1 MSSLDRAGGQAW
13 LDRGGDLRHC
23 LPLAGGSQPGVP
35 GEIINMLAADLSD
48 WVKETGVK
56 LKPSLAGIQKHKNTS
71 EIYINIGTPQT
82 LRNTH

>member
-1 MSSLDRAGGQAW
+1 M
-13 LDRGGDLRHC
+13 
-23 LPLAGGSQPGVP
+23 P